1 LSLSDTSKRC
11 GSGGFAKI
19 NCVDKKMA
27 ELDLRAENAGEKR
40 QVTARV
46 WKRVIEQFASSA
58 RD

>member
-1 LSLSDTSKRC
+1 
-11 GSGGFAKI
+11 
-19 NCVDKKMA
+19 MA